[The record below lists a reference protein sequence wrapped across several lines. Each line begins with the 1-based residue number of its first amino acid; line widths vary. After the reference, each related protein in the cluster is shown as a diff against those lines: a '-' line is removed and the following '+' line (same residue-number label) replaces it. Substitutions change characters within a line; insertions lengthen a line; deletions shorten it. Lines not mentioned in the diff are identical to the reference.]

1 MRFSNA
7 QPRVWLRLLGAVGS
21 VALVASVL
29 MVGDAAAAPTGA
41 SASLEQC
48 TNGATGTTIQL
59 QQCAGSSIAAV
70 NTYKNWVN
78 GNANGSKA
86 HWREGEFISY
96 RVRMSGLAAGP
107 HSLVI
112 SYQTV
117 NSKKHAIDYLGSFDA
132 TETTSGTPTTFHAN
146 NNNPCADLVT
156 AGQMT
161 SGQCVPSSPTAT
173 QPIPPA
179 ALANCNGSAGTV
191 PSQAAGAFKM
201 FGPAGSTFGTPVYT
215 NENVP
220 SGSGQCSTTM
230 TISFSTTTALTANQT
245 MVIAWGG
252 HIASGLDW
260 GLGNSA
266 TNISGSPF
274 HMSLSLLDGA
284 STGSQD
290 RALATSAIFFN
301 PTITTSLTA
310 VGGSSGTDI
319 SVNIGGQV
327 YDTATL
333 HNGSDT
339 ASGKV
344 TYTVYTNDSC
354 TTFANVGSGAQLGNA
369 GLNLS
374 VTNGV
379 PANSNTLTFNKAGT
393 YYWQASYS
401 GDSVNQPTTSSCSS
415 EKLTVGQSSP
425 SVSTHVKN
433 NADGTNIGNGDTVAI
448 GTVAYDTASLSG
460 ATADAGGT
468 FAFYVEKGDAACTTT
483 GATSLGSAKAL
494 TANSDTFTFP
504 SAGTYYFW
512 AVYSGDDNN
521 VGNTSPCSSETVVV
535 GKNTP
540 GATTAQSLIPNDSA
554 TITGATSSAGG
565 TLTFS
570 LFDPDHATCGGT
582 PAFTEQVGVNGNPT
596 YATSNS
602 NFVAS
607 APGTWRWLVAYS
619 GDANNNDFTI
629 PCGTEQF
636 TIVNDGTGF
645 ASSQQL

>member
-201 FGPAGSTFGTPVYT
+201 FGPAGSTFGTPLYT
-215 NENVP
+215 SENAT

-230 TISFSTTTALTANQT
+230 TIAFSTPTALTANQT

-310 VGGSSGTDI
+310 VGGATGTDI
-319 SVNIGGQV
+319 AVNIGGQV

-339 ASGKV
+339 AGGKV
-344 TYTVYTNDSC
+344 TYSVYTNDTC

-379 PANSNTLTFNKAGT
+379 PANSNTLTFNKAGA
-393 YYWQASYS
+393 YYWQVSYS
-401 GDSVNQPTTSSCSS
+401 GDSVNQPATSSCSS
-415 EKLTVGQSSP
+415 EKVTVGQASP
-425 SVSTHVKN
+425 TVLTQVKN
-433 NADGTNIGNGDTVAI
+433 NVGDGNITNGAHVAI

-460 ATADAGGT
+460 GTSDASGNVT
-468 FAFYVEKGDAACTTT
+468 YYVEKGDDQCTTA
-483 GATSLGSAKAL
+483 GATSLGTKAL
-494 TANSDTFTFP
+494 GTKSDTTTLNT
-504 SAGTYYFW
+504 AGTYYFW
-512 AVYSGDDNN
+512 AVYAGDGNN
-521 VGNTSPCSSETVVV
+521 AGNTSSCSSETVVV
-535 GKNTP
+535 DMNSP
-540 GATTAQSLIPNDSA
+540 GASTAQTLLPNDAA
-554 TITGATSSAGG
+554 TLTGATSGAGG

-570 LFDPDHATCGGT
+570 LFAPADATCAGD
-582 PAFTEQVGVNGNPT
+582 PALTQTVNVNGNDT
-596 YATSNS
+596 YNTTNTTFS
-602 NFVAS
+602 AS
-607 APGTWRWLVAYS
+607 TPGTWRWLVAYS
-619 GDANNNDFTI
+619 GDGNNSGFTI
-629 PCGTEQF
+629 ACGTEQF
-636 TIVNDGTGF
+636 TIDNSFV
-645 ASSQQL
+645 SPQQI

>member
-1 MRFSNA
+1 MKFSNS
-7 QPRVWLRLLGAVGS
+7 QPRSWRRFLGAV
-21 VALVASVL
+21 ATLAIVASML

-70 NTYKNWVN
+70 NTFKNWVN

-107 HSLVI
+107 HTLVI

-146 NNNPCADLVT
+146 NNNPCADLVA

-161 SGQCVPSSPTAT
+161 SGQCVPSSPTAS
-173 QPIPPA
+173 QAIPPA
-179 ALANCNGSAGTV
+179 ALANCNGSSGTV
-191 PSQAAGAFKM
+191 PSQTAGAFKM
-201 FGPAGSTFGTPVYT
+201 FGPAGSTFGTPAYT

-230 TISFSTTTALTANQT
+230 TIAFSTPTALTANQT

-310 VGGSSGTDI
+310 VGGATGTDI

-344 TYTVYTNDSC
+344 TYTVYTNDTC

-379 PANSNTLTFNKAGT
+379 PANSNTLTLNKAGT
-393 YYWQASYS
+393 YYWQVSYS
-401 GDSVNQPTTSSCSS
+401 GDSVNQPATSSCSS
-415 EKLTVGQSSP
+415 EKVTVGQSAP
-425 SVSTHVKN
+425 TVLTQVKN
-433 NADGTNIGNGDTVAI
+433 NAGDGSITNGAHVAI

-460 ATADAGGT
+460 GTADASGNVT
-468 FAFYVEKGDAACTTT
+468 YYVEKGDNVCSIT
-483 GATSLGSAKAL
+483 GATSLGTKAL
-494 TANSDTFTFP
+494 GTKSETTTLDK
-504 SAGTYYFW
+504 AGTYYFW
-512 AVYSGDDNN
+512 AVYAGDDNN
-521 VGNTSPCSSETVVV
+521 AGNTSSCSSETVVV
-535 GKNTP
+535 DQNSP
-540 GATTAQSLIPNDSA
+540 GATTAQSLLPNDAA
-554 TITGATSSAGG
+554 TMTGATSDAGG

-570 LFDPDHATCGGT
+570 LFAPADATCAGS
-582 PAFTEQVGVNGNPT
+582 PALTETVNVNGNDT
-596 YATSNS
+596 YNTTNTD
-602 NFVAS
+602 FLAS
-607 APGTWRWLVAYS
+607 AAGTWRWVVEYS
-619 GDANNNDFTI
+619 GDANNAGFTI
-629 PCGTEQF
+629 ACGTEQF
-636 TIVNDGTGF
+636 TIDNSH
-645 ASSQQL
+645 APSSPQQI